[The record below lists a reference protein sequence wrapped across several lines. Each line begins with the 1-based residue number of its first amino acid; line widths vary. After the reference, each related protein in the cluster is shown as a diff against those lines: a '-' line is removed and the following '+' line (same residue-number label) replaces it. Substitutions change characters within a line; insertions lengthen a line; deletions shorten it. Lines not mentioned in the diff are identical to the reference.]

1 MQREQYVLFA
11 MTSDVLAVPAHAD
24 AKATLSELRR
34 TRQRR
39 RLGETDWYDIAY
51 RVYLFALV
59 GLVVVVW
66 VSDAVDGAIG
76 EGVDTQDLLTRGPAI
91 IGLMVVVAFALGLRS
106 GADGGPISIEVAD
119 IRHVLLAPI
128 SQRSVMLR
136 PIGQRLRSAAFAI
149 GLSGAVLG
157 QLIATEVEGSRTAWA
172 AACGVFGA
180 IVGSTFVATA
190 ILSHTLRVPRWA
202 ATLVATI
209 LVAWQGLV
217 AWGVWNGSTDGLAR
231 IGPGNLAGRLALWG
245 ISQRG
250 IDVLAIV
257 VAVAMAAAA
266 LALGGRLR
274 LEPLARRGELVSQLR
289 FAATVQD
296 LRTVVQLRRQL
307 RSEVLRTRQWGQRHV
322 PTRPSPETP
331 TRAHHRP
338 AATPSTTP
346 ATTQSKASS
355 KASSK
360 TPATPVGPAVRPRPS
375 VVWRRGSRSL
385 RRLPLARLIRIALLA
400 ALAGVGG
407 ALTYDS
413 SPLFGLVLLGAL
425 FLVGLESLE
434 PLSQEVD
441 RPDLTDGYPIERGWI
456 FANHLLASAVLL
468 VGIAII
474 GAATAAAID
483 PSLTLGAFA
492 IAIPMAWAGAMGG
505 VVVTVLDAPTAPST
519 TTLLGTPRDAET
531 SFVPP
536 EFAGFSTVITAMIPV
551 VVSAVGTVPVF
562 VARFTDDA
570 ASVGRS
576 IVGLA
581 LFIAV
586 GVVWVRRRD
595 PWTAKIRNFFEEG
608 RAAAS

>member
-1 MQREQYVLFA
+1 
-11 MTSDVLAVPAHAD
+11 MTSDVLEVPVHSD
-24 AKATLSELRR
+24 AKATLRELRR

-76 EGVDTQDLLTRGPAI
+76 DGVDTQDLLTRGPAV

-149 GLSGAVLG
+149 GLAGAVLG
-157 QLIATEVEGSRTAWA
+157 QLIATEVEGSRAAWA

-190 ILSHTLRVPRWA
+190 VLSHALRVPRWA

-217 AWGVWNGSTDGLAR
+217 AWGVWNDSTDGLAR
-231 IGPGNLAGRLALWG
+231 VGPGNLAGRLALWG

-250 IDVLAIV
+250 IDVLAII

-307 RSEVLRTRQWGQRHV
+307 RSEVLRTRQWGQRRV
-322 PTRPSPETP
+322 PTRPVPDTA
-331 TRAHHRP
+331 TRAHRRP
-338 AATPSTTP
+338 TATPSTRSS
-346 ATTQSKASS
+346 TTSS
-355 KASSK
+355 KATSK
-360 TPATPVGPAVRPRPS
+360 TPVSPALRLRPS
-375 VVWRRGSRSL
+375 VVWRRGSQSL

-456 FANHLLASAVLL
+456 FANHLLAPAVLL
-468 VGIAII
+468 VGVAII
-474 GAATAAAID
+474 GAATAAVID
-483 PSLTLGAFA
+483 PSLALGAFA
-492 IAIPMAWAGAMGG
+492 IAVPMAWAGAMGG

-551 VVSAVGTVPVF
+551 VVSAVGTIPVF

>member
-1 MQREQYVLFA
+1 
-11 MTSDVLAVPAHAD
+11 MTSDVLAVPVHAD
-24 AKATLSELRR
+24 AKATLTDLRR

-66 VSDAVDGAIG
+66 VSDAIDGAIG
-76 EGVDTQDLLTRGPAI
+76 DSVDTQDLLTRGPAI

-136 PIGQRLRSAAFAI
+136 PIGQRLRSAAFAL
-149 GLSGAVLG
+149 GLAGAVLG
-157 QLIATEVEGSRTAWA
+157 QLIATEVEGSRAAWA

-190 ILSHTLRVPRWA
+190 VLSHALRVPRWA

-209 LVAWQGLV
+209 VVAWQGLV
-217 AWGVWNGSTDGLAR
+217 AWGVWNDSTDGLAR

-250 IDVLAIV
+250 IDVVAIV
-257 VAVAMAAAA
+257 VAVAMAATA

-307 RSEVLRTRQWGQRHV
+307 RSEVLRTRQWGQRHL
-322 PTRPSPETP
+322 PTRPAPETP
-331 TRAHHRP
+331 TRAHRR
-338 AATPSTTP
+338 PSTTP
-346 ATTQSKASS
+346 STASTKASTTSSTTSSTKASS
-355 KASSK
+355 KP
-360 TPATPVGPAVRPRPS
+360 PADQTMRLRPS
-375 VVWRRGSRSL
+375 VVWRRGARSL
-385 RRLPLARLIRIALLA
+385 RRLPLARLVRIALLA

-413 SPLFGLVLLGAL
+413 SPLFGLVLLGSL

-441 RPDLTDGYPIERGWI
+441 RPDLTDGYPTERGWL
-456 FANHLLASAVLL
+456 FANHLLAPAVLL
-468 VGIAII
+468 VGVAII
-474 GAATAAAID
+474 GAATASAVD
-483 PSLTLGAFA
+483 PSLALGAFA
-492 IAIPMAWAGAMGG
+492 IAVPMAWAGAMGG
-505 VVVTVLDAPTAPST
+505 VVVTVLDAPTAPSA

-551 VVSAVGTVPVF
+551 VVSAVATIPVF

-581 LFIAV
+581 LFIAG
-586 GVVWVRRRD
+586 GVLWVRRRD

-608 RAAAS
+608 RAASS

>member
-1 MQREQYVLFA
+1 
-11 MTSDVLAVPAHAD
+11 MTSDVLAVPVHAD
-24 AKATLSELRR
+24 AKATLTDLRR

-66 VSDAVDGAIG
+66 VSDAIDGAIG
-76 EGVDTQDLLTRGPAI
+76 DSVDTQDLLTRGPAI

-136 PIGQRLRSAAFAI
+136 PIGQRLRSAAFAL
-149 GLSGAVLG
+149 GLAGAVLG
-157 QLIATEVEGSRTAWA
+157 QLIATEVEGSRAAWA

-190 ILSHTLRVPRWA
+190 VLSHALRVPRWA

-209 LVAWQGLV
+209 VVAWQGLV
-217 AWGVWNGSTDGLAR
+217 AWGVWNDSTDGLAR

-250 IDVLAIV
+250 IDVVAIV

-307 RSEVLRTRQWGQRHV
+307 RSEVLRTRQWGQHL
-322 PTRPSPETP
+322 PTRPAPETP
-331 TRAHHRP
+331 ARAHRRP
-338 AATPSTTP
+338 TATPSKKP
-346 ATTQSKASS
+346 
-355 KASSK
+355 SK
-360 TPATPVGPAVRPRPS
+360 TPATPADPTMRPRPS
-375 VVWRRGSRSL
+375 VVWRRGARSL
-385 RRLPLARLIRIALLA
+385 RRLPLARLVRIALLA

-441 RPDLTDGYPIERGWI
+441 RPDLTDGYPTDRGWL
-456 FANHLLASAVLL
+456 FANHLLAPAVLL
-468 VGIAII
+468 VGVAII
-474 GAATAAAID
+474 GAATAAAVD
-483 PSLTLGAFA
+483 PSLALGAFA
-492 IAIPMAWAGAMGG
+492 IAVPMAWAGAMGG
-505 VVVTVLDAPTAPST
+505 VVVTVLDAPTAPSA

-536 EFAGFSTVITAMIPV
+536 EFAGFSTVIKAMIPV
-551 VVSAVGTVPVF
+551 VVSAAGTIPVF

-608 RAAAS
+608 RAASS

>member
-1 MQREQYVLFA
+1 

-39 RLGETDWYDIAY
+39 RLGDTDWYDIAY

-66 VSDAVDGAIG
+66 VSDAIDGVIG
-76 EGVDTQDLLTRGPAI
+76 DTVDTDDLLTRGPAVL
-91 IGLMVVVAFALGLRS
+91 GLMVAVSFGLGLRS

-128 SQRSVMLR
+128 SQRTVMLR
-136 PIGQRLRSAAFAI
+136 PIGQRLRSAAFAV
-149 GLSGAVLG
+149 GLTGAVLG
-157 QLIATEVEGSRTAWA
+157 QLIATEVEGSRAAWA

-180 IVGSTFVATA
+180 IVGSTFVSTA
-190 ILSHTLRVPRWA
+190 VLGHALRVPRWA

-209 LVAWQGLV
+209 VVGWQAVV
-217 AWGVWNGSTDGLAR
+217 AWGVWNETADGLAR
-231 IGPGNLAGRLALWG
+231 VGPANLAGRLALWG
-245 ISQRG
+245 ISQRT
-250 IDVLAIV
+250 IDVVAIAVAIV
-257 VAVAMAAAA
+257 MAAAA
-266 LALGGRLR
+266 LLAGGRLR

-307 RSEVLRTRQWGQRHV
+307 RSEALRTRQWGQRNA
-322 PTRPSPETP
+322 PTRPDPRAVTRSHRRAASVDGASPAP
-331 TRAHHRP
+331 P
-338 AATPSTTP
+338 A
-346 ATTQSKASS
+346 
-355 KASSK
+355 
-360 TPATPVGPAVRPRPS
+360 RPRPG

-385 RRLPLARLIRIALLA
+385 RRLPLARLVRIALLA
-400 ALAGVGG
+400 GLAGVGG
-407 ALTYDS
+407 VLTYDS
-413 SPLFGLVLLGAL
+413 SPLFGLVLLGGL

-441 RPDLTDGYPIERGWI
+441 RPDLTDGYPIERGWL
-456 FANHLLASAVLL
+456 FANHLLAPAVLL
-468 VGIAII
+468 VGVALV
-474 GAATAAAID
+474 GAAVATAID
-483 PSLTLGAFA
+483 PALALGAFA
-492 IAIPMAWAGAMGG
+492 IAVPMAWAGAMGG
-505 VVVTVLDAPTAPST
+505 VVVTVLDAPTAPSP

-536 EFAGFSTVITAMIPV
+536 EFAGFSTVIKAMIPV
-551 VVSAVGTVPVF
+551 VLSATGTIPVF
-562 VARFTDDA
+562 VARYSGDA
-570 ASVGRS
+570 ASVARS

-581 LFIAV
+581 LFIVA

-595 PWTAKIRNFFEEG
+595 PWTAKVRNFFEEG
-608 RAAAS
+608 RAATS